1 MRIASRSMRSIAW
14 ATSSGLVIA
23 PIRYSSA

>member
-1 MRIASRSMRSIAW
+1 MRIASFSIRSIDCAVC
-14 ATSSGLVIA
+14 SSPEIA